1 MNAAAPVLSQERLDE
16 ISHAISQAQASI
28 GMADD
33 LLLRLRADYPELR
46 FSQCSEDD
54 IPARLQPVL
63 AAEGFDLYLMDTRE
77 HCITLS
83 NDLDTASGVVI
94 AWRNDDGSDT

>member
-1 MNAAAPVLSQERLDE
+1 MNAATSVLNPARLDS
-16 ISHAISQAQASI
+16 IAQSVASI

-54 IPARLQPVL
+54 IPARLQPLL
-63 AAEGFDLYLMDTRE
+63 AAQGFDLYLMDTRE
-77 HCITLS
+77 HCIVLT
-83 NDLDTASGVVI
+83 NDLNAASGVVI
-94 AWRNDDGSDT
+94 AWRSDEGSDT

>member
-1 MNAAAPVLSQERLDE
+1 MNAAAPVLNPERLD
-16 ISHAISQAQASI
+16 AIAQSVASI

-33 LLLRLRADYPELR
+33 LLLRLRADYAELR

-54 IPARLQPVL
+54 IPARLQPLL

-77 HCITLS
+77 HCITLT
-83 NDLDTASGVVI
+83 NDLNAASGVVI
-94 AWRNDDGSDT
+94 AWRSDEEAEA

>member
-1 MNAAAPVLSQERLDE
+1 MSDAVPVLNPELLGVIARFV
-16 ISHAISQAQASI
+16 ASI

-33 LLLRLRADYPELR
+33 LLLRLRANYPELR

-54 IPARLQPVL
+54 VPARMQPLL

-83 NDLDTASGVVI
+83 NDLNTASGVVI
-94 AWRNDDGSDT
+94 AWRSDDGGDT

>member
-1 MNAAAPVLSQERLDE
+1 MNAAAPVLSSARLEE
-16 ISHAISQAQASI
+16 ISHAVASI

-63 AAEGFDLYLMDTRE
+63 ASEGFDLYLMDTRE